1 MEDTMAEGHLNVAHV
16 TSRAG
21 PSNFQVDI
29 RAGRHALSADE
40 PPALGGADGGP
51 SPFQL
56 LLSSLA
62 ACTTIT
68 LRMYGQRKGWPLAGV
83 DVDLRYTKDGDA
95 DHIDRRLLLHGD
107 LTPEQR
113 ARLAEI
119 AEKTPVTLA
128 LRGGVSI
135 ATTLAGDPT

>member
-1 MEDTMAEGHLNVAHV
+1 AHV

-21 PSNFQVDI
+21 TADYVVDI
-29 RAGRHALSADE
+29 RAGGHALSADE
-40 PPALGGADGGP
+40 PPALGGANAGP

-68 LRMYGQRKGWPLAGV
+68 LRMYAQGKGWPLAGV

-95 DHIDRRLLLHGD
+95 AHIDRKLVLRGE
-107 LTPEQR
+107 LTQEQR
-113 ARLAEI
+113 TRLAEI
-119 AEKTPVTLA
+119 AEKTPVTLT
-128 LRGGVSI
+128 LKGGVPI
-135 ATTLAGDPT
+135 TTTVQEDLA